1 MDFTQSV
8 VGVVWYL
15 WQAGFIPWGTC
26 RNAVIE
32 SFIIVFRSFIS
43 IIHLQ
48 GQPGS
53 QDLRVLVREVGV
65 GVYGGFWCGTCGR
78 QASLRGGL
86 VEMRW

>member
-1 MDFTQSV
+1 MFGVHSEGSV
-8 VGVVWYL
+8 SEAWSSVVWYL

-26 RNAVIE
+26 RNAVME

-48 GQPGS
+48 SQPGS

-65 GVYGGFWCGTCGR
+65 GVYVG
-78 QASLRGGL
+78 
-86 VEMRW
+86 V